1 MHYYITSCKEM
12 NDEGKYMNVYASKQY
27 IDTTKSGYNGKSS
40 SFFKIFYVFFAQC
53 ANSNN

>member
-27 IDTTKSGYNGKSS
+27 IDTTKSGYKGKKFI
-40 SFFKIFYVFFAQC
+40 FF
-53 ANSNN
+53 